1 MNSNKNFD
9 MGPLYL
15 LIILLLSTRLCDSL
29 SCNNLIRHVITI
41 SILHMRRFREVKK
54 LDQIINLAN
63 VRARIR
69 SVVVSRWETLVQTW
83 KRFLLADFH
92 PVSAE
97 GPPFL
102 CWPFWSLWGPEGWG
116 PPAGS
121 LPSRG
126 EEQGQQ
132 VPEWTSLLGLFLL
145 PRTSPCLGAEL
156 LLFFFFPDMSN
167 PPDNDCRIEDWHFE
181 VCKLLGF
188 VPPSGLGSF
197 LPVLGVVE
205 IPMWII
211 LSCKITVWTGCYDQG
226 IDIYDLYPFKW
237 SVTIPLS
244 LDRNLLF
251 FLLNRPH

>member
-29 SCNNLIRHVITI
+29 SCNNLIRHVIII

-54 LDQIINLAN
+54 LDRIINLAN

-83 KRFLLADFH
+83 KHFLLADFQ

-116 PPAGS
+116 PPEGS

-126 EEQGQQ
+126 EEQGPRCQNELLSWASFFC
-132 VPEWTSLLGLFLL
+132 PGAHPALGLNY
-145 PRTSPCLGAEL
+145 CG
-156 LLFFFFPDMSN
+156 FFFF
-167 PPDNDCRIEDWHFE
+167 
-181 VCKLLGF
+181 
-188 VPPSGLGSF
+188 F
-197 LPVLGVVE
+197 LVWAILQTMTVE
-205 IPMWII
+205 
-211 LSCKITVWTGCYDQG
+211 QR
-226 IDIYDLYPFKW
+226 IDILR
-237 SVTIPLS
+237 SVS
-244 LDRNLLF
+244 S
-251 FLLNRPH
+251 